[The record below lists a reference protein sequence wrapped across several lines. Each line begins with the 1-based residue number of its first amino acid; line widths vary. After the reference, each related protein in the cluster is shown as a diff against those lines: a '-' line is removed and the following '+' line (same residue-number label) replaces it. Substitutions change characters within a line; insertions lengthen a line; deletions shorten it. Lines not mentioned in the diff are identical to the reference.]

1 MLCQVMCLTTQFS
14 SRSVSLPSVSPPS
27 LFGEVYFLYPSIC
40 LFKIKIL
47 VYHMT
52 TYLQIWFSVISMF
65 LSIIL
70 VKVLDG
76 HGFDL
81 HFFIRCKFSC
91 LNHFSI
97 STDTKIM
104 RSYVSQCSI
113 LILNRL
119 AIINFSSTNGL
130 KFFKQV
136 LFDLPFQDEDFDVSE
151 ASLSQK
157 IRLGHKINWIWL
169 KLDLSPC
176 RDIRE
181 VQKQEFQSLRSFL
194 YSFILF
200 IKSLKSFQL

>member
-1 MLCQVMCLTTQFS
+1 
-14 SRSVSLPSVSPPS
+14 
-27 LFGEVYFLYPSIC
+27 
-40 LFKIKIL
+40 
-47 VYHMT
+47 
-52 TYLQIWFSVISMF
+52 MF

-91 LNHFSI
+91 LNNFSI

-130 KFFKQV
+130 KFSNRYCSICLFKTKILMYQKPLYLKRYGWTQDKLNLAQTRFVPLSGYTRGSETGVPVTTFLFV
-136 LFDLPFQDEDFDVSE
+136 L
-151 ASLSQK
+151 
-157 IRLGHKINWIWL
+157 
-169 KLDLSPC
+169 
-176 RDIRE
+176 
-181 VQKQEFQSLRSFL
+181 
-194 YSFILF
+194 
-200 IKSLKSFQL
+200 